1 MRWPSPPAAARLCF
15 VPSRLGFL
23 HVSLWLRPRTSAA
36 RLGEAGPPV
45 YLVLQAVN
53 YTHPSTAAAVTDV
66 VTQLST
72 LTAYIQPPFA
82 SWVGDVS

>member
-1 MRWPSPPAAARLCF
+1 M
-15 VPSRLGFL
+15 
-23 HVSLWLRPRTSAA
+23 
-36 RLGEAGPPV
+36 